1 MGSPSS
7 RRPRATWAP
16 ARRCRCRCCAATS
29 TWTKPR
35 HGGLRP
41 LLRSR
46 SRRRGGA
53 AHRPCAVHGGLR
65 GGGLRRRRR
74 PLPADLAL
82 AGLRQRRRPARHRG
96 EPREA
101 LALAGARRGHPGPR
115 GSAGAPGGGGPGAL
129 GGGGG
134 GGGGLGGEPHAALPA
149 QVVVPAWPGG
159 GVSSLSA
166 DLIAA
171 ARRIGEALR
180 PPPVARVLLPA
191 AEPGPEGRG
200 EFCAVQLGD
209 GSAGLAYVLLG
220 DARERLAA
228 IPAASLAGE
237 DAAALAR
244 GLRGDDA
251 AGRSLGLAAL
261 NALTRHLYQRAGFAP
276 DLARDSLGD
285 LALGP
290 DDRLGMVGFF
300 PPLVRRALE
309 AGTSL
314 LVLELKAE
322 LVQEIGRASCR
333 ERV

>member
-1 MGSPSS
+1 M
-7 RRPRATWAP
+7 
-16 ARRCRCRCCAATS
+16 
-29 TWTKPR
+29 
-35 HGGLRP
+35 
-41 LLRSR
+41 
-46 SRRRGGA
+46 
-53 AHRPCAVHGGLR
+53 
-65 GGGLRRRRR
+65 
-74 PLPADLAL
+74 
-82 AGLRQRRRPARHRG
+82 
-96 EPREA
+96 
-101 LALAGARRGHPGPR
+101 
-115 GSAGAPGGGGPGAL
+115 
-129 GGGGG
+129 
-134 GGGGLGGEPHAALPA
+134 
-149 QVVVPAWPGG
+149 
-159 GVSSLSA
+159 SSLSA

-220 DARERLAA
+220 DARKRLAA

-237 DAAALAR
+237 DAAALAQ
-244 GLRGDDA
+244 GLQGDDA

-300 PPLVRRALE
+300 PPLVRRARE
-309 AGTSL
+309 AGTPL

-322 LVQEIGRASCR
+322 LVQEAPGLTVTLDPSRLAECTRVVCTSTTLLNESLEAVLRHARGCR
-333 ERV
+333 EFVLVGPSAGCVPDPLFARGVTALGGVWIRDPALLFQRMERGERWGEATAKSSLRRGAGWPGLPELLRRAAR